1 MNNNYL
7 TNQKVE
13 IIKDDLNRI
22 SRNIKNKIVPNL
34 KNAWVSNEADE
45 YIEKVEA
52 LTLDIKKIID
62 KFDELSYQLNKYTVN
77 KDNK

>member
-22 SRNIKNKIVPNL
+22 SRNIKNKIIPNL

-62 KFDELSYQLNKYTVN
+62 KFDELSYQLNKYKVN
-77 KDNK
+77 NDK

>member
-22 SRNIKNKIVPNL
+22 SRSIKNKIVPNL

-52 LTLDIKKIID
+52 LTIDIKKIID

-77 KDNK
+77 KDK

>member
-22 SRNIKNKIVPNL
+22 SRSIKNKIVPNL

-77 KDNK
+77 KDK